1 MPPPDDVRGQGTR
14 RTPSALLALAA
25 LLLVARV
32 VVGVMDARHPR
43 EKADLVAW
51 QPIAEAGSRAA
62 QTGRPVLYEFSA
74 AWCEPCRIMKRE
86 VLADPDA
93 AAEIS
98 RSFVP
103 VQVVDRQ
110 REDGHN
116 PPDVQALEDR
126 YHIDGFPMIVVVAP
140 GIEPQTLN
148 GYPGADETRRWLQGA
163 VMRAHVGGAR
173 LQPGSPLG
181 GGAGAN
187 GANAP
192 DTLRRLR

>member
-14 RTPSALLALAA
+14 RDPTVLLALAA

-32 VVGVMDARHPR
+32 AVGIMDARHPR

-51 QPIAEAGSRAA
+51 QPLAEAASHAA
-62 QTGRPVLYEFSA
+62 LTGRPVLYEFSA
-74 AWCEPCRIMKRE
+74 AWCGPCQAMKRE
-86 VLADPDA
+86 LFTDPDA

-116 PPDVQALEDR
+116 PPDVQALEER
-126 YHIDGFPMIVVVAP
+126 YHIDGFPMFVVVAP
-140 GIEPQTLN
+140 GTEPQTLN

-163 VMRAHVGGAR
+163 MMRARVGAAR
-173 LQPGSPLG
+173 MQPGAPLEG
-181 GGAGAN
+181 DT
-187 GANAP
+187 NAPSGP